1 MLLLV
6 QRFDAPSRS
15 GSAGGIT
22 RFRCAGARP
31 APVPV
36 PRRFVTKPDIRATNP
51 DIRHESRAPD
61 AMREAVQRAAIDQE
75 AVADSPGAST
85 MRSFPEL

>member
-22 RFRCAGARP
+22 RLRATPLAHN
-31 APVPV
+31 ASAT
-36 PRRFVTKPDIRATNP
+36 FVTNPDIRATNP

-61 AMREAVQRAAIDQE
+61 AMREAVQSAAMVQE

-85 MRSFPEL
+85 IRSFPEL